1 MKDTWLVLACV
12 AGFALAPQSACAWGT
27 EGHEIVAVVAMRLLQ
42 ANAPDV
48 ADKVTN
54 MLATDTDNKL
64 TAHDIAHEATWAD
77 AFRDHG
83 TKPKSATSNWHFID
97 VEIEGA
103 DAGNFTKGCDATI
116 TPSGTAASDAPP
128 KSCVVQKIKEF
139 SDELGNPATTAAER
153 LLALKYLLH
162 FVGDVHQPL
171 HASDHNDRGGNCVG
185 VLFGRRTKPIKLHSY
200 WDTIVVSA
208 AVTGDLDDA
217 AQDVLAL
224 ATPEN
229 QAKWTSSDPTVWAQ
243 ESFDRAKDTAY
254 ALPATPIRTG
264 FLFPPQFGKPD
275 SCGPVDVFQLSG
287 DYEDKA
293 EKVATEQLAKA
304 AVRLAFILTQQLD

>member
-97 VEIEGA
+97 VKIEGA
-103 DAGNFTKGCDATI
+103 RRQLHEGMRRHI
-116 TPSGTAASDAPP
+116 TPSGTAASDGPP

-217 AQDVLAL
+217 AQDVLVL

-243 ESFDRAKDTAY
+243 ESFDRAKDPHMPCRPRQSAPASFSRRSSASRFLRPGSTYFSCRGIMRTRQRRSPPSSCESGGAPGVHPH
-254 ALPATPIRTG
+254 PAT
-264 FLFPPQFGKPD
+264 
-275 SCGPVDVFQLSG
+275 
-287 DYEDKA
+287 
-293 EKVATEQLAKA
+293 
-304 AVRLAFILTQQLD
+304 